1 MAIAAVKVAESSGR
15 RAAPSS
21 RSAPVVVDSAL
32 QEAPAPA
39 APATRF
45 DPKDIVGKKVKKH
58 FTGHGWFVGTITE
71 YLEKE
76 KWYQIKWSDGK
87 LDDVYRESA
96 MKFIRRYDNEE
107 TNKND

>member
-1 MAIAAVKVAESSGR
+1 MAVKVAESSGR

-71 YLEKE
+71 YLE
-76 KWYQIKWSDGK
+76 WYQIRWSDGQMGSWMM
-87 LDDVYRESA
+87 YTGRA
-96 MKFIRRYDNEE
+96 P
-107 TNKND
+107 